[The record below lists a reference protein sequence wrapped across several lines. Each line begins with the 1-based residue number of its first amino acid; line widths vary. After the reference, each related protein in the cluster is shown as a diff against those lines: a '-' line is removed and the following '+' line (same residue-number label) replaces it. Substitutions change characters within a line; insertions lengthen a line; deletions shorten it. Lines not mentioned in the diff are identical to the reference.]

1 MIVLKSVARKQS
13 KLIKSFMKKNFS
25 LLLLLLIHS
34 WMQEARA
41 LPSDSSHLKKVL
53 IVVQGATSLKS
64 YAMGDGRQLATLFG
78 HFKTSV
84 TIKGVQDYKIDE
96 LNNFDYTFYVGFEVH
111 NEVPIKFLSD
121 VYTTNKPVIW
131 INTGMVEFC
140 QRFDMKK
147 KFGFTVSGIDSLTK
161 FDRVTANNTVFTKGE
176 PRLGLI
182 HISNPNMTKVIA
194 KAFSTTKQKESPYTI
209 SAKNLIYF
217 ADSPFA
223 FAIPGDHYNYFAD
236 VLHDILKEDHESS
249 HRAMIR
255 IEDVTL
261 FENPD
266 KLREV
271 ADILSSRGIPFMVG
285 VIPFYVDPDQGI
297 RLSLSD
303 KPDIVDALQYMVR
316 NGGTIVMHG
325 ITHQY
330 KGRTAAD
337 YEFWDDNSSGPIK
350 GETEDG
356 DARKIEMGIQEF
368 MKNGIYPLIWET
380 PHYTASFTLYK
391 TIAKYFSTACEQ
403 RLAIEDADF
412 SQYFP
417 YIINKDLFGQT
428 IYPENLGYV
437 PLNADKEASRAS
449 VDQLL
454 KYAKAQLY
462 IRDGV
467 VCGFF
472 HAFLDLDLLRQLAD
486 GFEGLGYTFLD
497 MREETHWVKT
507 KDHVILSGTQDYS
520 ITLQDQYLLEAYFD
534 KTGEVRDRIIS
545 EKRLLG
551 TLTKHVTLE
560 PGEFYKAEPIEFRE
574 REQTLLEKTVAKV
587 DRIYDNIF
595 TKEEDWKPARVMLL
609 WNHFA
614 RGAFFNDQ
622 ASFASAFQSVNI
634 AVDTVFLGQPL
645 HPEQYNLL
653 IVPASIVDS
662 LTNDDYSAI
671 TNYVSSGGNIVLDF
685 KTDLAKELGIQYA
698 SSRINVRRVRD
709 KLFPEEQIVWRY
721 SELVNKFDTDNLD
734 KVFCADEAT
743 ETPMVIG
750 KHYGKGKV
758 LYINSRFDS
767 YSQQGYSQYPFFIEH
782 VRRFFQLRPIVR
794 REQIEVYFEPGFRHL
809 YSIENL
815 IRSWVANGIRIVHVA
830 GWHEYPK
837 YTYDYAR
844 LIRLAHANGILVYA
858 WLEPPQLSQ
867 MFWDKHPEWR
877 ERNVFGDDNKRASWR
892 YPLALTD
899 TLCIQEM
906 TREYRTLLE
915 SCDWDGVDLA
925 ELHFDAG
932 PKGFEQPEYFTPGH
946 PSAKLELKRK
956 YGIDL
961 KAAFDSLSLSY
972 WKTNASV
979 KNTIVNYRVH
989 KLQSVYEI
997 LLNTFSDIAKTKPGF
1012 QIIVTAF
1019 DNFGSPELREL
1030 LGNDMHN
1037 ILDLQKHYGFTLQ
1050 VEDPQSKWSTDPRRY
1065 ISIGKHY
1072 SKLIDSSKLM
1082 LDLNILEFR
1091 NKDVIIPF
1099 PTLTQTGIESFQ
1111 LVRSASLGAPRLT
1124 IYSESSVNPQ
1134 DLSLFSY
1141 ALASD
1146 VHYHFTET
1154 GLSVQSPLS
1163 FVLRLPKE
1171 VTEIT
1176 LDGTPLPSFRD
1187 NRYVIPAGEHS
1198 ILLTPQAASNF
1209 STHELQTRIMSATG
1223 EIKSIHYGMRDVT
1236 LEYVSDARM
1245 LISLSNMPTS
1255 VTVDGSPVDFTV
1267 MKGNDCFSIFLPM
1280 GSHTA
1285 NIIAGDR
1292 FAYGINF
1299 TSFWST
1305 TAIAVFSALAISLLV
1320 LMYLFLKF
1328 IRRSSEK
1335 RKV

>member
-1 MIVLKSVARKQS
+1 
-13 KLIKSFMKKNFS
+13 MKKTFCIFLVLWIQIFTQNV
-25 LLLLLLIHS
+25 
-34 WMQEARA
+34 RA
-41 LPSDSSHLKKVL
+41 AASDKPQPKKIL
-53 IVVQGATSLKS
+53 IVVEGATTLKS

-78 HFKTSV
+78 HFNTST
-84 TIKGVQDYKIDE
+84 TIKGVQDYKTDE
-96 LNNFDYTFYVGFEVH
+96 LNNYDFTFYVGFDIR
-111 NEVPIKFLSD
+111 NEVPVKFLTD
-121 VYTTNKPVIW
+121 VYNTNKPIIW
-131 INTGMVEFC
+131 INTGMVDFC
-140 QRFDMKK
+140 HRFDMKK
-147 KFGFTVSGIDSLTK
+147 KFGFTVTGIDSLSK
-161 FDRVTANNTVFTKGE
+161 FNQVTANNTLFTKGE
-176 PRLGLI
+176 PRLGMI
-182 HISNPNMTKVIA
+182 HISNPNVAKVIA
-194 KAFSTTKQKESPYTI
+194 RAYSTASGKESPYAI

-236 VLHDILKEDHESS
+236 ALHDILHEDHEPS

-266 KLREV
+266 NLREI

-285 VIPFYVDPDQGI
+285 VIPFYVDPEQGI

-337 YEFWDDNSSGPIK
+337 YEFWDDNTSGPIK

-356 DARKIEMGIQEF
+356 DARKIESGIQEF
-368 MKNGIYPLIWET
+368 MKNGIYPLVWET

-437 PLNADKEASRAS
+437 PLSADKEESRAS
-449 VDQLL
+449 VNQLI

-462 IRDGV
+462 VRDGI

-486 GFEGLGYTFLD
+486 GIEGLGYTFLD

-534 KTGEVRDRIIS
+534 KTGEVRDRKIS

-551 TLTKHVTLE
+551 TITKHVALE

-574 REQTLLEKTVAKV
+574 REQTFLEKTVAKA
-587 DRIYDNIF
+587 DRLYENIF

-634 AVDTVFLGQPL
+634 NVDTVFLGQPL
-645 HPEQYNLL
+645 NFGKHNLL

-662 LTNDDYSAI
+662 LTNDDYTAI
-671 TNYVSSGGNIVLDF
+671 TSFVSSGGNIILDN
-685 KTDLAKELGIQYA
+685 KTDLAKEFGIQYA
-698 SSRINVRRVRD
+698 GSRINVRRVRD

-743 ETPMVIG
+743 ETPMVVG
-750 KHYGKGKV
+750 KHYGKGKI
-758 LYINSRFDS
+758 LYINSRFDP
-767 YSQQGYSQYPFFIEH
+767 YSQQGYSQYPFLLEY

-794 REQIEVYFEPGFRHL
+794 REQVEVYFEPGYRHL
-809 YSIENL
+809 FSIEDL
-815 IRSWVANGIRIVHVA
+815 VKSWISNGIRIVHVA
-830 GWHEYPK
+830 GWHQYPK
-837 YTYDYAR
+837 WNYNYAKM
-844 LIRLAHANGILVYA
+844 IRLAHANGILVYA

-877 ERNVFGDDNKRASWR
+877 ERNIFGADDKRASWR
-892 YPLALTD
+892 FPLALTD
-899 TLCIQEM
+899 TLCVQEM
-906 TREYRTLLE
+906 TRAYRSLLD
-915 SCDWDGVDLA
+915 SCDWDGVNLA
-925 ELHFDAG
+925 ELHFETG
-932 PKGFEQPEYFTPGH
+932 PKGFDQPEYFTPAH
-946 PSAKLELKRK
+946 PSAKLELKKK

-961 KAAFDSLSLSY
+961 KAVFDSLSPSY
-972 WKTNASV
+972 WKTNAVV
-979 KNTIVNYRVH
+979 KNTIINYRVQ
-989 KLQSVYEI
+989 KLQNVYEI
-997 LLNTFSDIAKTKPGF
+997 LLKMLSDVAKTKPGF

-1019 DNFGSPELREL
+1019 DNFGSPELRDL
-1030 LGNDMHN
+1030 LGSDMHS
-1037 ILDLQKHYGFTLQ
+1037 ILELQKHFGFTLQ

-1065 ISIGKHY
+1065 STIGKLY
-1072 SKLIDSSKLM
+1072 SKLMDSSKLM

-1091 NKDVIIPF
+1091 SKDAVIPF
-1099 PTLTQTGIESFQ
+1099 PTLMQTGIESFQ
-1111 LVRSASLGAPRLT
+1111 LVRFASLGAPRHT
-1124 IYSESSVNPQ
+1124 IYSESSVNAQ
-1134 DLSLFSY
+1134 DLSFFSY

-1146 VHYHFTET
+1146 VHYQFTET
-1154 GLSVQSPLS
+1154 GLQVQTPSS

-1171 VTEIT
+1171 ITEIT
-1176 LDGTPLPSFRD
+1176 LDGTSMPPFRD
-1187 NRYVIPAGEHS
+1187 NRYVIPAGEHT

-1209 STHELQTRIMSATG
+1209 SAHELQTRIMSATG
-1223 EIKSIHYGMRDVT
+1223 AIKSVKYGLRDVS
-1236 LEYVSDARM
+1236 LEYASEVRM

-1255 VTVDGSPVDFTV
+1255 VTVDGSPMEFTV
-1267 MKGNDCFSIFLPM
+1267 MKGNDCFSIFLPT
-1280 GSHTA
+1280 GTHTA
-1285 NIIAGDR
+1285 DIVAGDR

-1305 TAIAVFSALAISLLV
+1305 TAIAVFSALAISLLL

-1328 IRRSSEK
+1328 IRRSPEN
-1335 RKV
+1335 RKA